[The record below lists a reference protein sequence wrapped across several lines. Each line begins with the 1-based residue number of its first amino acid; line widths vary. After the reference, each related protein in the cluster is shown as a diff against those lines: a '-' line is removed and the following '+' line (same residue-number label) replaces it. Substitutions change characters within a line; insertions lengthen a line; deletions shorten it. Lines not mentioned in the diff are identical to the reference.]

1 MSGLRFTYFATL
13 LAVIVILIIFDIPV
27 VTCDVSVNSSQI
39 ESAKNV
45 NDVFVEHNEVSQN
58 ETLSTRVTMQSNV
71 DETKPKESS
80 LSTKGE
86 TKEKVRMVTK
96 EELALHDG
104 KQMPTV
110 WLSIM
115 SKVFDVSAGPEYY
128 SENGPYRVFV
138 AREGNVPFVT
148 GTFTPE
154 EAAKPLSSLK
164 PHELS
169 NLEHWLQFYIDEEKY
184 PFIGLL
190 EGDLY
195 DKDGNPTDE
204 MKLIEDKIAIVKANV
219 AERQKK
225 TANIIA
231 RRKKEDEERKKE
243 AEKRK
248 KRELFEELRREKI
261 KGGQSNFLT
270 NNFVWQFFQ
279 GRKKETTN
287 LPVNK
292 EL

>member
-1 MSGLRFTYFATL
+1 MSDLRFTCIATL
-13 LAVIVILIIFDIPV
+13 LLLISISFGI
-27 VTCDVSVNSSQI
+27 VTCDVSQDSTLPK
-39 ESAKNV
+39 SAENA
-45 NDVFVEHNEVSQN
+45 NDVFIEQKEDLQL
-58 ETLSTRVTMQSNV
+58 ETSKTKTTTQSNV
-71 DETKPKESS
+71 DKESS
-80 LSTKGE
+80 LSPKDE

-104 KQMPTV
+104 KQLPTV

-148 GTFTPE
+148 GKFTPE
-154 EAAKPLSSLK
+154 EAAKPLSSLQ

-184 PFIGLL
+184 PYIGLL

-195 DKDGNPTDE
+195 DKDGNPTEE

-219 AERQKK
+219 AERKKK
-225 TANIIA
+225 TENIIA
-231 RRKKEDEERKKE
+231 RRKREDEERKKE

-248 KRELFEELRREKI
+248 KD
-261 KGGQSNFLT
+261 
-270 NNFVWQFFQ
+270 
-279 GRKKETTN
+279 RKS
-287 LPVNK
+287 VV
-292 EL
+292 

>member
-1 MSGLRFTYFATL
+1 MNALRISHNATVL
-13 LAVIVILIIFDIPV
+13 LLILLSFGV
-27 VTCDVSVNSSQI
+27 VTCDLSTDSTVA
-39 ESAKNV
+39 ESAV
-45 NDVFVEHNEVSQN
+45 NEIYASSERNEQLTDENKSK
-58 ETLSTRVTMQSNV
+58 VTTESNV
-71 DETKPKESS
+71 DEAKTT
-80 LSTKGE
+80 LSTKE
-86 TKEKVRMVTK
+86 RSKENVRMVTK

-115 SKVFDVSAGPEYY
+115 SQVFDVSAGPEYY

-154 EAAKPLSSLK
+154 EAAKPLSSLQ

-169 NLEHWLQFYIDEEKY
+169 NLEHWLQFYIDEDKY

-195 DKDGNPTDE
+195 DKDGSPTDE
-204 MKLIEDKIAIVKANV
+204 MKLIQDKIAIVKANV
-219 AERQKK
+219 ANRQKK
-225 TANIIA
+225 TANIIE

-243 AEKRK
+243 AEKKK
-248 KRELFEELRREKI
+248 KRERFEELRKQKI
-261 KGGQSNFLT
+261 KGEKSLFS
-270 NNFVWQFFQ
+270 FVWQFFQ
-279 GRKKETTN
+279 SKKGTTN
-287 LPVNK
+287 QEKDL
-292 EL
+292 